1 VKKGAASPRA
11 AEREVPTPGAPA
23 SARPVDPASPPED
36 VSAEEMKASEIID
49 RCVEEG
55 FRHHAHW
62 HNSKVRYEAKDR
74 PGLPPE
80 WQAKCD
86 EAYAESEP
94 KE

>member
-1 VKKGAASPRA
+1 VTA
-11 AEREVPTPGAPA
+11 AEI
-23 SARPVDPASPPED
+23 
-36 VSAEEMKASEIID
+36 KASEIID

-62 HNSKVRYEAKDR
+62 HNSKVSYEAKDR
-74 PGLPPE
+74 PSLPPE